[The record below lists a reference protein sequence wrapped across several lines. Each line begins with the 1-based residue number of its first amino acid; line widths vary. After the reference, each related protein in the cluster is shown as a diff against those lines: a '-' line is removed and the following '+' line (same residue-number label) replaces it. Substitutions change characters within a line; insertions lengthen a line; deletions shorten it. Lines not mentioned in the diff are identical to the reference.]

1 MMALL
6 LFAESFAMHPAP
18 VLIEQL
24 EQNADQLKR
33 ARLRTMQWVAVGLLV
48 AAALLFALARSQ
60 RGGHPAWGYL
70 EAFAEASMV
79 GAIADW
85 FAVVALF
92 RHPLGIPIW
101 HTAIIP
107 NSKEGIGQSL
117 GAFVENHFITEQG
130 IAERIAQA
138 DPARLLGAWLREPL
152 NAQQLGASSAG
163 VVRQLLAMLDHGQMR
178 DLVRSKA
185 THYLG
190 ELNLSS
196 VAADCIDALIADGK
210 PQELLD
216 FVLDKGADY
225 LADEGNHA
233 AIGDFALNAFHI
245 ENKLIKAGLVL
256 YEARMIRSLQE
267 FLVAVR
273 ADPQHPL
280 RARLS
285 GWIADSALHLKS
297 DAYWQD
303 TVKAYQLQALA
314 SDKVQAMLGDIW
326 DNLSERLL
334 ADLHSEQPALARA
347 IARMA
352 GNTGKVLASDER
364 ASQWLNG
371 TIVAGTSSLVRRYR
385 GEVGD
390 FIESR
395 LALWSK
401 EEMSTRIELAI
412 GRDLQFIR
420 INGTVVGGLAGLL
433 IYALSQAF

>member
-1 MMALL
+1 
-6 LFAESFAMHPAP
+6 MHPAP
-18 VLIEQL
+18 VLL
-24 EQNADQLKR
+24 EANQTDQLKR
-33 ARLRTMQWVAVGLLV
+33 DRLRTMQWGAVGLLV

-107 NSKEGIGQSL
+107 NSKDSIGQSL
-117 GAFVENHFITEQG
+117 GSFVENHCITEQG

-138 DPARLLGAWLREPL
+138 DPAELLGAWLRNPL
-152 NAQQLGASSAG
+152 HAQQLGQSSAG
-163 VVRQLLAMLDHGQMR
+163 IAKQLLSMLNHEQLR
-178 DLVRSKA
+178 ELVRSKA
-185 THYLG
+185 TDYLG
-190 ELNLSS
+190 RLNLSS
-196 VAADCIDALIADGK
+196 VAADSIDALIADGK

-216 FVLDKGADY
+216 FVLDKGAAY
-225 LADEGNHA
+225 LADESHHA

-245 ENKLIKAGLVL
+245 ENRLVKAGLVL

-267 FLVAVR
+267 FVVAVR
-273 ADPQHPL
+273 ADPQHPV

-297 DAYWQD
+297 DAHWQD
-303 TVKAYQLQALA
+303 TVKHYQRQALA
-314 SDKVQAMLGDIW
+314 SDKVQAMLGEAW
-326 DNLSERLL
+326 DTLVERLQ
-334 ADLHSEQPALARA
+334 ADLDSEQPVLART
-347 IARMA
+347 IASIA
-352 GNTGKVLASDER
+352 ANTGKVLGSDATAR
-364 ASQWLNG
+364 QWLND
-371 TIVAGTSSLVRRYR
+371 TIVAGSSSLVRRYR
-385 GEVGD
+385 GEVGA

-401 EEMSTRIELAI
+401 DEMSERIELAI

-433 IYALSQAF
+433 IYAVSHAW

>member
-1 MMALL
+1 MP
-6 LFAESFAMHPAP
+6 PAP
-18 VLIEQL
+18 ILAEPRS
-24 EQNADQLKR
+24 ADQLKR
-33 ARLRTMQWVAVGLLV
+33 DRLRTMQWVAVGLLL

-60 RGGHPAWGYL
+60 RASHPAWGYL

-92 RHPLGIPIW
+92 RHPLGIPVW

-107 NSKEGIGQSL
+107 NSKDSIGQSL

-138 DPARLLGAWLREPL
+138 DPAELLGAWLRDPL
-152 NAQQLGASSAG
+152 HAQQLGQSSAG
-163 VVRQLLAMLDHGQMR
+163 VAKQLLSMLDHEHLR
-178 DLVRSKA
+178 ELVRSKA
-185 THYLG
+185 SAYLG
-190 ELNLSS
+190 QLNLSS

-225 LADEGNHA
+225 LADESHHA

-245 ENKLIKAGLVL
+245 ENKLVKAALVL

-267 FLVAVR
+267 FVVAVR
-273 ADPQHPL
+273 ADAQHPV
-280 RARLS
+280 RSRLS
-285 GWIADSALHLKS
+285 GWIGDSALHLKN
-297 DAYWQD
+297 DPRWQD
-303 TVKAYQLQALA
+303 TVRQYQQQALA
-314 SDKVQAMLGDIW
+314 SDKVQAMLGEAW
-326 DNLSERLL
+326 DSLVARLQ
-334 ADLHSEQPALARA
+334 ADLDSEQPALARA
-347 IARMA
+347 IARLA
-352 GNTGKVLASDER
+352 GNTGKVLGSDATAR
-364 ASQWLNG
+364 QWLND
-371 TIVAGTSSLVRRYR
+371 TIVAGSSALVRRYR
-385 GEVGD
+385 GEVGA

-401 EEMSTRIELAI
+401 DEMSERIELAI

-433 IYALSQAF
+433 IHTVSQAF

>member
-178 DLVRSKA
+178 ELVRSKA

-210 PQELLD
+210 PQDLLD

-314 SDKVQAMLGDIW
+314 SDKVQAMLGEIW

-334 ADLHSEQPALARA
+334 ADLNSEQPALARA

-371 TIVAGTSSLVRRYR
+371 TIIAGTSSLVRRYR

>member
-210 PQELLD
+210 PQDLLD

-303 TVKAYQLQALA
+303 TVKRYQLQALA

-334 ADLHSEQPALARA
+334 ADLHSEQPALGRA
-347 IARMA
+347 IAKLA

-371 TIVAGTSSLVRRYR
+371 TIIAGTSSLVRRYR

-433 IYALSQAF
+433 IYAVSQAF

>member
-178 DLVRSKA
+178 ELVRSKA

-210 PQELLD
+210 PQDLLD

-267 FLVAVR
+267 FRVAVR

-334 ADLHSEQPALARA
+334 ADLNSEQPALARA

-371 TIVAGTSSLVRRYR
+371 TIIAGTSSLVRRYR

-412 GRDLQFIR
+412 GRNLQFIR
-420 INGTVVGGLAGLL
+420 INGTVGGGLAGLL

>member
-1 MMALL
+1 MPPAPALL
-6 LFAESFAMHPAP
+6 EAHQTE
-18 VLIEQL
+18 
-24 EQNADQLKR
+24 QLKR
-33 ARLRTMQWVAVGLLV
+33 DRLRTMQWVAVGLLV

-60 RGGHPAWGYL
+60 RASHPAWGYL

-107 NSKEGIGQSL
+107 NSKDSIGQSL
-117 GAFVENHFITEQG
+117 GSFVENHFITEQG

-138 DPARLLGAWLREPL
+138 DPAELLGAWLRNPL
-152 NAQQLGASSAG
+152 HAQQLGQSSAG
-163 VVRQLLAMLDHGQMR
+163 IAKQLLSMLNHEQLR
-178 DLVRSKA
+178 ELVRSKA
-185 THYLG
+185 TDYLG
-190 ELNLSS
+190 QLNLSS
-196 VAADCIDALIADGK
+196 VAADSIDALIADGK

-225 LADEGNHA
+225 LADESHHA

-245 ENKLIKAGLVL
+245 ENRLVKAGLVL

-267 FLVAVR
+267 FVVAVR
-273 ADPQHPL
+273 ADPQHPV

-285 GWIADSALHLKS
+285 GWIADSALHLKN
-297 DAYWQD
+297 DADWQD
-303 TVKAYQLQALA
+303 TVRQYQRQALA
-314 SDKVQAMLGDIW
+314 SDKVQAMLGEAW
-326 DNLSERLL
+326 DTLVERLQ
-334 ADLHSEQPALARA
+334 ADLDSEQPVLART
-347 IARMA
+347 IASIA
-352 GNTGKVLASDER
+352 ANTGKVLGSD
-364 ASQWLNG
+364 ATAKAWLND
-371 TIVAGTSSLVRRYR
+371 TIVAGSSSLVRRYR
-385 GEVGD
+385 GEVGA

-401 EEMSTRIELAI
+401 DEMSDRIELAI

-433 IYALSQAF
+433 IYAVSHAW

>member
-1 MMALL
+1 
-6 LFAESFAMHPAP
+6 MHPAP

-33 ARLRTMQWVAVGLLV
+33 ARLRTMQWVAVGLLA

-70 EAFAEASMV
+70 EAFSEASMV

-107 NSKEGIGQSL
+107 NSKDGIGQSL

-138 DPARLLGAWLREPL
+138 DPASLLGAWLRDPRH
-152 NAQQLGASSAG
+152 AQQLGDSAAG
-163 VVRQLLAMLDHGQMR
+163 VAKQLLSMLDQQQMR
-178 DLVRSKA
+178 ELLRSKA

-225 LADEGNHA
+225 LADESHHA

-273 ADPQHPL
+273 ADPQHPM

-297 DAYWQD
+297 DAHWQD
-303 TVKAYQLQALA
+303 TVKRYQLQALA
-314 SDKVQAMLGDIW
+314 SDKVQAMLGEVW
-326 DNLSERLL
+326 DSISERLL
-334 ADLHSEQPALARA
+334 ADLNSERPALART
-347 IARMA
+347 IASMA
-352 GNTGKVLASDER
+352 GNTGQVLASDDKAR
-364 ASQWLNG
+364 AWLND

-401 EEMSTRIELAI
+401 DEMSTRIELAI

-433 IYALSQAF
+433 IYAVTQAF

>member
-1 MMALL
+1 MP
-6 LFAESFAMHPAP
+6 PAP
-18 VLIEQL
+18 VLTEPRH
-24 EQNADQLKR
+24 ADQFKR
-33 ARLRTMQWVAVGLLV
+33 DRLRTMQWVAVGLLL

-60 RGGHPAWGYL
+60 RASHPAWGYL

-92 RHPLGIPIW
+92 RHPLGIPVW

-107 NSKEGIGQSL
+107 NSKDSIGQSL

-138 DPARLLGAWLREPL
+138 DPAALLGAWLRDPL
-152 NAQQLGASSAG
+152 HAQQLGASCAG
-163 VVRQLLAMLDHGQMR
+163 VARQLLSMLDHEPLR
-178 DLVRSKA
+178 ELVRGKA
-185 THYLG
+185 TRYLG
-190 ELNLSS
+190 QLNLSS
-196 VAADCIDALIADGK
+196 VAADCIDALIADSK

-225 LADEGNHA
+225 LADESHHA

-245 ENKLIKAGLVL
+245 ENKLVKAALVL

-267 FLVAVR
+267 FVVAVR
-273 ADPQHPL
+273 ADPQHPV

-285 GWIADSALHLKS
+285 GWIADSALHLKN
-297 DAYWQD
+297 DAHWQD
-303 TVKAYQLQALA
+303 TVRQYQSQLLA
-314 SDKVQAMLGDIW
+314 SDKVQAMLGEAW
-326 DNLSERLL
+326 DTLLERLR
-334 ADLHSEQPALARA
+334 ADLDSAQPALARA
-347 IARMA
+347 MANIA
-352 GNTGKVLASDER
+352 GNTGKVLGSDETAR
-364 ASQWLNG
+364 QWLND
-371 TIVAGTSSLVRRYR
+371 TIVAGSSSLVRRYR
-385 GEVGD
+385 GEVGA

-401 EEMSTRIELAI
+401 DEMSERIELAI

-433 IYALSQAF
+433 IHTVSQAF

>member
-1 MMALL
+1 MLYL
-6 LFAESFAMHPAP
+6 KKSFAMPPAP
-18 VLIEQL
+18 VLTEPRH
-24 EQNADQLKR
+24 ADQFKR
-33 ARLRTMQWVAVGLLV
+33 DRLRTMQWVAVGLLL

-60 RGGHPAWGYL
+60 RASHPAWGYL

-92 RHPLGIPIW
+92 RHPLGIPVW

-107 NSKEGIGQSL
+107 NSKDSIGQSL

-138 DPARLLGAWLREPL
+138 DPAALLGAWLRDPL
-152 NAQQLGASSAG
+152 HAQQLGASSAG
-163 VVRQLLAMLDHGQMR
+163 VARQLLSMLDHEPLR
-178 DLVRSKA
+178 ELVRGKA
-185 THYLG
+185 TRYLG
-190 ELNLSS
+190 QLNLAS

-225 LADEGNHA
+225 LADESHHA

-245 ENKLIKAGLVL
+245 ENKLVKAALVL

-267 FLVAVR
+267 FVVAVR
-273 ADPQHPL
+273 ADPQHPV

-285 GWIADSALHLKS
+285 GWIADSALHLKN
-297 DAYWQD
+297 DAHWQD
-303 TVKAYQLQALA
+303 TVRQYQSQVLA
-314 SDKVQAMLGDIW
+314 SNKVQAMLGEAW
-326 DNLSERLL
+326 DTLVERLQ
-334 ADLHSEQPALARA
+334 ADLDSAQPALART
-347 IARMA
+347 IARIA
-352 GNTGKVLASDER
+352 GNTGKVLGGDKTAR
-364 ASQWLNG
+364 QWLND
-371 TIVAGTSSLVRRYR
+371 TIVAGSSSLVRRYR
-385 GEVGD
+385 GEVGA

-401 EEMSTRIELAI
+401 DEMSERIELAI

-433 IYALSQAF
+433 IHTVSQAF

>member
-210 PQELLD
+210 PQDLLD

-303 TVKAYQLQALA
+303 TVKRYQLQALA

-334 ADLHSEQPALARA
+334 ADLHSEQPALGRA
-347 IARMA
+347 IAKLA

-433 IYALSQAF
+433 IYAVSQAF

>member
-1 MMALL
+1 MP
-6 LFAESFAMHPAP
+6 PAP
-18 VLIEQL
+18 VLTEPRH
-24 EQNADQLKR
+24 ADQFKR
-33 ARLRTMQWVAVGLLV
+33 DRLRAMQWVAVGLLL

-60 RGGHPAWGYL
+60 RASHPAWGYL

-107 NSKEGIGQSL
+107 NSKDSIGQSL

-138 DPARLLGAWLREPL
+138 DPAALLGAWLRDPL
-152 NAQQLGASSAG
+152 HAQQLGASSAG
-163 VVRQLLAMLDHGQMR
+163 VARQLLSMLDHEPLR
-178 DLVRSKA
+178 ELVRGKA
-185 THYLG
+185 TRYLG

-225 LADEGNHA
+225 LADESHHA

-245 ENKLIKAGLVL
+245 ENKLVKAALVL

-267 FLVAVR
+267 FVVTVR
-273 ADPQHPL
+273 ADPQHPV

-285 GWIADSALHLKS
+285 GWIADSALHLKN
-297 DAYWQD
+297 DAHWQD
-303 TVKAYQLQALA
+303 TVRQYQSQVLA
-314 SDKVQAMLGDIW
+314 SDKVQAMLGEAW
-326 DNLSERLL
+326 DTLLERLQ
-334 ADLHSEQPALARA
+334 ADLDSAQPALART
-347 IARMA
+347 IARIA
-352 GNTGKVLASDER
+352 GNTGKVLGGDKTAR
-364 ASQWLNG
+364 QWLND
-371 TIVAGTSSLVRRYR
+371 TIVAGSSSLVRRYR
-385 GEVGD
+385 GEVGA

-401 EEMSTRIELAI
+401 DEMSERIELAI

-433 IYALSQAF
+433 IHTVSQAF

>member
-1 MMALL
+1 MLYL
-6 LFAESFAMHPAP
+6 KKSFAMPPAP
-18 VLIEQL
+18 ALTEPR
-24 EQNADQLKR
+24 NADQFKR
-33 ARLRTMQWVAVGLLV
+33 DRLRTMQWVAVGLLL

-60 RGGHPAWGYL
+60 RASHPAWGYL

-107 NSKEGIGQSL
+107 NSKDSIGQSL

-138 DPARLLGAWLREPL
+138 DPAALLGAWLRDPL
-152 NAQQLGASSAG
+152 HAQQLGASSAG
-163 VVRQLLAMLDHGQMR
+163 VSRQLLSMLDHEPLR
-178 DLVRSKA
+178 ELVRGKA
-185 THYLG
+185 TRYLAQ
-190 ELNLSS
+190 LNLSS

-225 LADEGNHA
+225 LADESHHA

-245 ENKLIKAGLVL
+245 ENKLVKAALVL

-267 FLVAVR
+267 FVVAVR
-273 ADPQHPL
+273 ADPHHPV

-285 GWIADSALHLKS
+285 GWIADSALHLKN
-297 DAYWQD
+297 DAHWQD
-303 TVKAYQLQALA
+303 TVRQYQSQLLA
-314 SDKVQAMLGDIW
+314 SDKVQAMLGEAW
-326 DNLSERLL
+326 DTLVERLQ
-334 ADLHSEQPALARA
+334 ADLDSAQPALART
-347 IARMA
+347 IARIA
-352 GNTGKVLASDER
+352 GNTGKVLGGDETAR
-364 ASQWLNG
+364 QWLND
-371 TIVAGTSSLVRRYR
+371 TIVAGSSSLVRRYR
-385 GEVGD
+385 GEVGT

-401 EEMSTRIELAI
+401 DEMSERIELAI

-433 IYALSQAF
+433 IHTVSQAF

>member
-210 PQELLD
+210 PQDLLD
-216 FVLDKGADY
+216 FVLDKGAGY
-225 LADEGNHA
+225 LADEANHA

-347 IARMA
+347 IAKLA

-371 TIVAGTSSLVRRYR
+371 TIIAGTSSLVRRYR